1 MKTRFRDF
9 LNEGSKSEIAIM
21 DFLKNNPA
29 PKDEAI
35 HDLAEELGI
44 EPDDFEAE
52 VYKILGSFLGYGR
65 AKDKKLDEKKVDKE
79 QLRMGIKVEM
89 EHTNNPV
96 ISKRIAL
103 DHLAEIP
110 DYYTRLK
117 KMEKDAGI
125 ED

>member
-1 MKTRFRDF
+1 MKKLRDF
-9 LNEGSKSEIAIM
+9 LNEGSKAEIAIM
-21 DFLKNNPA
+21 DFLKKNPA
-29 PKDEAI
+29 PKDDAI
-35 HDLAEELGI
+35 HDLAEELGM

-65 AKDKKLDEKKVDKE
+65 AKEKKIEEKDVNKE
-79 QLRMGIKVEM
+79 QLKMGIKVEM
-89 EHTNNPV
+89 EHTNNPM

-117 KMEKDAGI
+117 KMEEEAGI
-125 ED
+125 KD